1 MGIEDS
7 LFDRLRVVDP
17 DMPVMSVTK
26 STLVA
31 TSHLIETLV
40 YENVERCVL
49 VSGFQ
54 HGRHWAAERDRY
66 LAMAGDNDVIAVFA
80 GREPL
85 TEVGVDHVGLRLRTG
100 DPLGQEWFVL
110 ALGPGLAV
118 TLCGLDS
125 DAHVSRPLPV
135 READRLFDVVW
146 SVDPAVAAVAAQ
158 VVVQALR
165 RNGAEQAEAV
175 EQQLASAASRR
186 PTPAEAARA
195 TDTLLAGMVKRL
207 EATRLRERRALAAAS
222 EHKSIFLS
230 RMSHELRTPLN
241 AILGFSQLLEL
252 ELTDPQARESVEHI
266 LTAGRH
272 LVTLVDEV
280 LDIGRIEARELH
292 LDISPVALGP
302 VVAGALALVE
312 PLTAARG
319 LQVRNEVATTSGPD
333 VDGGGGGGDGGGG
346 GGDGGAR
353 GGLRVLADPD
363 RLRQVLLNLLSNAVK
378 YNKDGGELVVSVA
391 RTPDAVRLSVR
402 DSGHGMSA
410 AEVNRLFTPFERL
423 GAAQRGIAGTG
434 LGLVVTE
441 QLLEAMQGHLEVDS
455 QPGIGTTFTV
465 ALPAAPPAQV

>member
-1 MGIEDS
+1 M
-7 LFDRLRVVDP
+7 FDRLRTLDP
-17 DMPVMSVTK
+17 TIPVMSVTK

-40 YENVERCVL
+40 YEHAERCVL

-54 HGRHWAAERDRY
+54 HGRHWAVERDRY
-66 LAMAGDNDVIAVFA
+66 REMAGDNDVIAVFA

-85 TEVGVDHVGLRLRTG
+85 AEVGVDHVGLRLRTG

-135 READRLFDVVW
+135 READRAFDVVW

-158 VVVQALR
+158 AVVQALR
-165 RNGAEQAEAV
+165 RNGAEQAGAV
-175 EQQLASAASRR
+175 EQRLAAAASRP
-186 PTPAEAARA
+186 PTFGEAARV
-195 TDTLLAGMVKRL
+195 TDTLLTGMVKRL
-207 EATRLRERRALAAAS
+207 EATRLRERQALATAS
-222 EHKSIFLS
+222 EHKSSFLS

-252 ELTDPQARESVEHI
+252 DLQDPQARESVDQI

-280 LDIGRIEARELH
+280 LDIGRIEAGELQ
-292 LDISPVALGP
+292 LDITPLALGA
-302 VVAGALALVE
+302 VVAAALAMVE
-312 PLTAARG
+312 PLTAARA
-319 LQVRNEVATTSGPD
+319 LLVRNEIGSD
-333 VDGGGGGGDGGGG
+333 GDGR
-346 GGDGGAR
+346 DGP
-353 GGLRVLADPD
+353 RVLADAD

-378 YNKDGGELVVSVA
+378 YNVDGGELVVSVS

-402 DSGHGMSA
+402 DGGPGMSS

-423 GAAQRGIAGTG
+423 GAAQRGISGTG
-434 LGLVVTE
+434 LGLVVTH
-441 QLLEAMQGHLEVDS
+441 QLVKAMQGHIEVDS
-455 QPGIGTTFTV
+455 QPGIGTTFVV
-465 ALPAAPPAQV
+465 ALPAAPPVLP